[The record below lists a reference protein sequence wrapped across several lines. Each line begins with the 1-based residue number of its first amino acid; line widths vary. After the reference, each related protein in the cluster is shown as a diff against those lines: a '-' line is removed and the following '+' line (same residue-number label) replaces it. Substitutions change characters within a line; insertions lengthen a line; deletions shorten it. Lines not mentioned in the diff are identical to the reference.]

1 MLRHGGSQPRIKEG
15 ASHHARRG
23 KNAEAFLM
31 QERRGVLDNFKSI
44 KLFQNQHRN
53 PRIIAGND
61 SFYLGLVPVHVV
73 NHGPEAGAAVEAVDQ
88 LKLIGCRA
96 CRGEGFVDDFDGF
109 LLSEAVEIYFDEGCG
124 HVSSFHWWSFLG
136 SFLIIEQVTEY

>member
-23 KNAEAFLM
+23 KNAEAFL
-31 QERRGVLDNFKSI
+31 I
-44 KLFQNQHRN
+44 
-53 PRIIAGND
+53 GND

>member
-23 KNAEAFLM
+23 KNAEAFLI
-31 QERRGVLDNFKSI
+31 SI

-109 LLSEAVEIYFDEGCG
+109 LLSEAVEIYFDEGGG
-124 HVSSFHWWSFLG
+124 HGNSFHWWSFLG
-136 SFLIIEQVTEY
+136 FFIIIKQMTKY

>member
-23 KNAEAFLM
+23 KNAEAFL
-31 QERRGVLDNFKSI
+31 
-44 KLFQNQHRN
+44 
-53 PRIIAGND
+53 IIAGND

>member
-1 MLRHGGSQPRIKEG
+1 MHDTDISSEHEGHFWKE
-15 ASHHARRG
+15 
-23 KNAEAFLM
+23 
-31 QERRGVLDNFKSI
+31 KSVQ
-44 KLFQNQHRN
+44 LLQNQHRN
-53 PRIIAGND
+53 PRIIARD
-61 SFYLGLVPVHVV
+61 DTLYLGLVPVHVV
-73 NHGPEAGAAVEAVDQ
+73 DHGPEAGAAVEAVDQ